1 MPFIIDDAGSPTLI
15 PDGPLSTTVIN
26 ELVFKWIA
34 VFFTAAITGANDVT
48 FSVDY
53 SPLYFLAHIVT
64 PQLQPGWSLQCVAD
78 PSRTS

>member
-48 FSVDY
+48 FSVD
-53 SPLYFLAHIVT
+53 
-64 PQLQPGWSLQCVAD
+64 
-78 PSRTS
+78 